1 MRNEEKAKKKV
12 RIFYERITDSK
23 ALLSIRNGLVS
34 MLPVLLLG
42 SFAVVFRS
50 LPIPAYLKFIYT
62 FQDGMIFK
70 FFSLIYNGTLGIL
83 SIYFTITISRSYERL
98 CHAGHSDNNGAM
110 ITSLICFV
118 IFSGVLQEDVAVSVL
133 GVSGVFTAIL
143 CALVA
148 SALYCAIDERMLKS
162 LKLYTDGA
170 SHEFHRALFTL
181 IPMVVVVSL
190 FALIN
195 RILAACFEVATVQAL
210 FSMALRNLFS
220 HLGTNLKS
228 MIVFSALN
236 NLLWFFGIHGGDI
249 LAPVTI
255 HVWYPAM
262 EINQQLIASGSPATE
277 IYTQTF
283 YDVFVAMGGSGT
295 TISLLLAI
303 FLFSKRRSNRSLAK
317 FSAIP
322 MLINVNEIMM
332 FGLPIVLNP
341 IMFMPFVLVGVV
353 LVLVSTAAMRLGL
366 VPLAVNTVQWTT
378 PPLLGGYIATGSIAG
393 SLLQL
398 FNIFI
403 GTLIYWPFVRL
414 YDREKGRDV
423 RRRMDQLVSVL
434 KESELKNQSVEL
446 MALQS
451 QAGDVARDLAE
462 KIQYRLKHQLPR
474 IFYQPQFDNRNEC
487 VGAEALLRWEDST
500 YGMLYPPLLVKIA
513 AESGLLEQ
521 LEEGVFLSVMKD
533 MECLQETLGEG
544 TRVSVNVTGYTI
556 QTAEFEEFL
565 TRLTA
570 QYPEYVK
577 CIYIEITEQTA
588 LHFDDVF
595 TARLDRIRNM
605 GFALAIDDF
614 SMGNTSIKYLQTS
627 VFNQVKLD
635 GALSR
640 DILDNPRSREI
651 IASIA
656 ALTNTF
662 GISVLAEYV
671 ETAQQKDALE
681 EVGCCLYQG
690 YLYSP
695 AIPLEELKK
704 KVQERTQSKEK

>member
-1 MRNEEKAKKKV
+1 MRNEGTGKMKARILYEKVA
-12 RIFYERITDSK
+12 DSK
-23 ALLSIRNGLVS
+23 ALLSIRSGLVS

-42 SFAVVFRS
+42 SFAVVLRS

-62 FQDGMIFK
+62 FQDGVIFK

-98 CHAGHSDNNGAM
+98 CHPGHSENNGAM

-118 IFSGVLQEDVAVSVL
+118 IFSGVLQENVEVSVL
-133 GVSGVFTAIL
+133 GVSGGFTAVL
-143 CALVA
+143 CALVG
-148 SALYCAIDERMLKS
+148 SALYCAIDERMVKS

-170 SHEFHRALFTL
+170 NHEFHKALFTL

-190 FALIN
+190 FALVN
-195 RILAACFEVATVQAL
+195 RIIVACFEVTTVQAL
-210 FSMALRNLFS
+210 LSLSLRTLFAR
-220 HLGTNLKS
+220 LGTNLGS
-228 MIVFSALN
+228 MLIFSALS
-236 NLLWFFGIHGGDI
+236 NLLWFFGIHGGDL
-249 LAPVTI
+249 LAPVTM

-262 EINQQLIASGSPATE
+262 EINQQLIESGAQATE

-283 YDVFVAMGGSGT
+283 YDVFVAMGGSGC

-303 FLFSKRRSNRSLAK
+303 LLFSRRRSNRSLAK
-317 FSAIP
+317 FSVIP
-322 MLINVNEIMM
+322 MLINVNEIML

-341 IMFMPFVLVGVV
+341 IMFIPFVLVGVV

-398 FNIFI
+398 FNILL

-423 RRRMDQLVSVL
+423 RRRMNQLVSVL
-434 KESELKNQSVEL
+434 KESEQKNQPAEL
-446 MALQS
+446 LALQS

-462 KIQYRLKHQLPR
+462 KIQYRLKHQLPVVY
-474 IFYQPQFDNRNEC
+474 YQPQFNNLNEC
-487 VGAEALLRWEDST
+487 VGAEALLRWEDPT
-500 YGMLYPPLLVKIA
+500 YGMLYPPLLVKLA
-513 AESGLLEQ
+513 AESGILEQ
-521 LEEGVFLSVMKD
+521 LEEGVFLSVMRD
-533 MECLQETLGEG
+533 MERLQRILGEG
-544 TRVSVNVTGYTI
+544 NRVSVNVTGYTI
-556 QTAEFEEFL
+556 QTGEFEEFL
-565 TRLTA
+565 TRLAA

-577 CIYIEITEQTA
+577 CIYIEITEQMA

-595 TARLDRIRNM
+595 TGRLDRIRNM

-662 GISVLAEYV
+662 GIAVLAEYV
-671 ETAQQKDALE
+671 ETTQQKNALE

-695 AIPLEELKK
+695 AVPLEEL
-704 KVQERTQSKEK
+704 EKAVREKTISNRE